1 MYPECRYRGSDPR
14 ENASMRKVILSLFA
28 SASLLAILFSL
39 GFAAQKSQTFA
50 GEIMDQQCALLG
62 GHSAMMNQGESA
74 KDCSNRCVSIGGK
87 YVLFDGASKM
97 VYQLDD
103 QKKAQPFAGG
113 QVKVT
118 GSYDT
123 SSKTIHVANIQAGS

>member
-1 MYPECRYRGSDPR
+1 
-14 ENASMRKVILSLFA
+14 MRKVILSLLA
-28 SASLLAILFSL
+28 SASLLAILFSV

-50 GEIMDQQCALLG
+50 GDIMDQQCALLG

-87 YVLFDGASKM
+87 YVLYDGTNKM

-113 QVKVT
+113 KVKIT

>member
-1 MYPECRYRGSDPR
+1 M
-14 ENASMRKVILSLFA
+14 KKFILALLA
-28 SASLLAILFSL
+28 SASLVAVLFSIGL
-39 GFAAQKSQTFA
+39 AADKSQTFT
-50 GEIMDQQCALLG
+50 GEVMDQQCALLG

-74 KDCSNRCVSIGGK
+74 KDCANRCVSIGGK
-87 YVLFDGASKM
+87 YVLFDSANKTI
-97 VYQLDD
+97 YQLDD

>member
-1 MYPECRYRGSDPR
+1 M
-14 ENASMRKVILSLFA
+14 KKIIFA
-28 SASLLAILFSL
+28 SLASVSIMAVLFSISL
-39 GFAAQKSQTFA
+39 AAQKSQTFA

-87 YVLFDGASKM
+87 YVLYDAANKT

-103 QKKAQPFAGG
+103 QKKAQPFAGSKA
-113 QVKVT
+113 KVT
-118 GSYDT
+118 GTYDT
-123 SSKTIHVANIQAGS
+123 SSKVIHVANIQAGS

>member
-1 MYPECRYRGSDPR
+1 MKKFIIGF
-14 ENASMRKVILSLFA
+14 IA
-28 SASLLAILFSL
+28 SAPLLTALFTVSL
-39 GFAAQKSQTFA
+39 AAQKAQIFT

-74 KDCSNRCVSIGGK
+74 KDCANRCVSIGGK
-87 YVLFDGASKM
+87 YVLFDGASKT

-103 QKKAQPFAGG
+103 QKKAQSFAGAK
-113 QVKVT
+113 VKIT
-118 GSYDT
+118 GTYDT

>member
-1 MYPECRYRGSDPR
+1 
-14 ENASMRKVILSLFA
+14 MRKAIFA
-28 SASLLAILFSL
+28 LLASTSLLAILFSMGL
-39 GFAAQKSQTFA
+39 AAQKSQTFT

-87 YVLFDGASKM
+87 YVLYDGANKTI
-97 VYQLDD
+97 YQLDD
-103 QKKAQPFAGG
+103 QKKAQPFAGSNA
-113 QVKVT
+113 KVT
-118 GSYDT
+118 GTYDT

>member
-1 MYPECRYRGSDPR
+1 
-14 ENASMRKVILSLFA
+14 MRKVILSLFA
-28 SASLLAILFSL
+28 SASLLAILFSV

-74 KDCSNRCVSIGGK
+74 KDCANRCVSIGGK
-87 YVLFDGASKM
+87 YVLFDSANKTI
-97 VYQLDD
+97 YQLDD
-103 QKKAQPFAGG
+103 QKKAQPFAGAK
-113 QVKVT
+113 VKIT

-123 SSKTIHVANIQAGS
+123 SSKTIHVANIQSGS

>member
-1 MYPECRYRGSDPR
+1 MR
-14 ENASMRKVILSLFA
+14 MRKVIFVLLA
-28 SASLLAILFSL
+28 SASLLGVLFSISL
-39 GFAAQKSQTFA
+39 AAQKPQTFS

-87 YVLFDGASKM
+87 YVLYDGANKTI
-97 VYQLDD
+97 YQLDD
-103 QKKAQPFAGG
+103 QKKTQPFAGTK
-113 QVKVT
+113 VKIT

-123 SSKTIHVANIQAGS
+123 SNKTIHVANIQAGS